1 MSDITIAAILRG
13 VAFSPNNVGSDSAI
27 LNAVAAGLRRRGF
40 PVNIY
45 SEEQF
50 IAHGIGS
57 EPIVVTM
64 ARDSRSL
71 QRLHEL
77 ESEGRTVINS
87 GYGVLHC
94 SRGNLVRIFDREGI
108 PHPTTVT
115 TATNVEIRS
124 KLDALGFERCWVK
137 RADSQN
143 VQAVHKEDVACARHT
158 QEAQELLTEFFIR
171 GISHAIVAQNADGA
185 RLKFYGVA
193 GTDFFHHFF
202 TTDEEVPAFNAESF
216 KQVCARAA
224 SALGVQIYG
233 GDAVVDPSSGEFVI
247 VSFDDWPGF
256 APCRD
261 AAAKAI
267 VKLVAARAR
276 KLIRKLL

>member
-1 MSDITIAAILRG
+1 MSDVTVAAILRG

-57 EPIVVTM
+57 EPIVITM

-71 QRLHEL
+71 TRLHQL
-77 ESEGRTVINS
+77 EGEGRTVINS
-87 GYGVLHC
+87 GYGILHC
-94 SRGNLVRIFDREGI
+94 ARANMVRIFDREGI
-108 PHPTTVT
+108 PHPPTVT

-124 KLDALGFERCWVK
+124 RLDSLGFGRCWVK
-137 RADSQN
+137 RADCQTI
-143 VQAVHKEDVACARHT
+143 HKEDVACARHT

-171 GISHAIVAQNADGA
+171 GIPQAIVAKNADGA
-185 RLKFYGVA
+185 HLKFYGVS
-193 GTDFFHHFF
+193 GTDFFHWFF
-202 TTDEEVPAFNAESF
+202 THDHDVATFDAATFR
-216 KQVCARAA
+216 KVCDKAA

-233 GDAVVDPSSGEFVI
+233 GDAMVDPVGGEFML

-256 APCRD
+256 APCRAD
-261 AAAKAI
+261 AAKAI

-276 KLIRKLL
+276 KLMKR